1 MLDDTSTFLIFIHKK
16 IVIMKLKTLLVISA
30 SIVMTSTAFAVVWE
44 KPVPQTTQLKTVKN
58 VNDGKVL
65 YLYNSDYKGFYH
77 GANEYGTRASVG
89 NTGLPIKFVEQAS
102 GKYAIYHTT
111 NKDYASPDA
120 ADGIWVD
127 GRRNNYNG
135 WTITPTTG
143 NYFKL
148 AVPAV
153 VKNGTFGILS
163 TAFDTRL
170 NLLTPEAATNGAQI
184 YDTWAMVTPEEYQAW
199 VTKNEIYLVAVKLG
213 NSIKAAKDQ
222 FPKIDIKAEEA
233 VYNNASSTKTEIE
246 AAINS
251 IPKKLKAAIE
261 ASASAANP
269 KDMTTL
275 IVNPSFEEGNING
288 WTVKQSDDTGAKENT
303 NATYHVDNAD
313 GNYIFNTWS
322 AGYAITQTLSSMP
335 NGVYRLN
342 AMVSSS
348 DDCTNVYLLANGKH
362 EAVTLQANPKTGSK
376 QTYFTTGSMLF
387 FTTDGKVT
395 IGACGSAN
403 DGKSFANE
411 GVWWYK
417 ADNFHLTYYG
427 NNADAWALALDE
439 YKATVAIAEGT
450 KVSKS
455 IKEEWENTLNSLSP
469 TDAQSYASAVEA
481 IKKAK
486 IAVDENIAIWA
497 TYIELATQ
505 AEQLLKNED
514 CKDAAI
520 DLKEYLQYTYQQYLE
535 NCNLSTEE
543 VKAEIASLEDLFE
556 EAKTI
561 TPAGTDV
568 TSMIV
573 NPDFSKGWE
582 SWQHSG
588 DGGNIEAN
596 SAAKCAEAWNS
607 ENFDIHQDIVN
618 VPVGIYEV
626 KVQGFYR
633 YLRAKKA
640 WDEYF
645 NPDGTKKTEGVSEYI
660 TNTPAKI
667 YINDNTNPMAN
678 VFDYSV
684 TPEYAAAHW
693 TKNDY
698 YTDPNG
704 KKCYPNN
711 MTDAGEAFDRGE
723 YETSAIGLV
732 TKKGDILRI
741 GMKGNSNQGRDSWA
755 IFTRFKLIYQGYD
768 IKVLE
773 PALKKAINAAN
784 NTLLVG
790 SDVAAEI
797 NTAVKAGNDAMKRK
811 ETKKMF
817 NALAAIY
824 ALNDKI
830 ADSEALFKDLK
841 IKVENFKNVVSNK
854 SGNAYLSAVTEANNL
869 ITEITNALNNKT
881 YTDAQANAAI
891 KKIVSTEKML
901 SLPASIDSATDN
913 KPADV
918 TVAITNNSF
927 ETGDLTGWTVAKGT
941 SDTGAKQNSVSNY
954 TMSNAVG
961 SYIFNTWNSSAV
973 AGGFFVSQDI
983 EDLNLPAGTYEL
995 KCLVASDNNNTQKV
1009 SVNKYA
1015 TDVITNGKQ
1024 TAKKVSVIFKLAKD
1038 NDKISIKVSSS
1049 TWFKAD
1055 DFQLI
1060 YYGRNSNKAT
1070 SLGIEAEKIQADET
1084 IVNGIYTANGV
1095 KVSELQ
1101 KGINIIHTNKG
1112 VKKIMIE

>member
-1 MLDDTSTFLIFIHKK
+1 
-16 IVIMKLKTLLVISA
+16 
-30 SIVMTSTAFAVVWE
+30 MTSTAFAVVWE
-44 KPVPQTTQLKTVKN
+44 KPVPQTTQLTTAKN
-58 VNDGKVL
+58 VNDGKVM

-102 GKYAIYHTT
+102 GKYAIYHTS

-120 ADGIWVD
+120 ADGIWID
-127 GRRNNYNG
+127 GKRNNYNG
-135 WTITPTTG
+135 WTITPTTD

-153 VKNGTFGILS
+153 VNNGTFGILS

-170 NLLTPEAATNGAQI
+170 NLLTPEAATNGAKI
-184 YDTWAMVTPEEYQAW
+184 YDTWAMVTPNEYQAW

-213 NSIKAAKDQ
+213 NNIKAAKNQ
-222 FPKIDIKAEEA
+222 FPEIDLKAEEA
-233 VYNNASSTKTEIE
+233 VYNNASSTKAEIE

-261 ASASAANP
+261 ASASAVNP
-269 KDMTTL
+269 KDMTAL
-275 IVNPSFEEGNING
+275 IVNPSFEEGNTNG
-288 WTVKQSDDTGAKENT
+288 WTVRQSDDTGAKENT

-313 GNYIFNTWS
+313 GNYLFNTWS
-322 AGYAITQTLSSMP
+322 AGYAISQTLGSMP

-376 QTYFTTGSMLF
+376 QTYFTTGSLLF

-403 DGKSFANE
+403 DGINFANE

-417 ADNFHLTYYG
+417 ADNFQLKYYG
-427 NNADAWALALDE
+427 NKADAWALALDE

-505 AEQLLKNED
+505 AKQLLKDDNS
-514 CKDAAI
+514 KDAAI
-520 DLKEYLQYTYQQYLE
+520 DLKEYLQYTYQQYFD
-535 NCNLSTEE
+535 NGNLSTEE

-582 SWQHSG
+582 SWSHSG
-588 DGGNIEAN
+588 TGGNIEAKA
-596 SAAKCAEAWNS
+596 AAKCAEAWNS
-607 ENFDIHQDIVN
+607 ANFDIHQDIMN
-618 VPVGIYEV
+618 VPVGVYEV

-633 YLRAKKA
+633 YLRAKNA

-645 NPDGTKKTEGVSEYI
+645 NSDGTKKTEGISEYI

-667 YINDNTNPMAN
+667 YINENTNPMAN

-693 TKNDY
+693 TKGDY

-741 GMKGNSNQGRDSWA
+741 GMKGNSNQGGDSWA
-755 IFTRFKLIYQGYD
+755 IFTRFKLIYQGYNT
-768 IKVLE
+768 KVLE
-773 PALKKAINAAN
+773 PALKNAINTVN
-784 NTLLVG
+784 NNDLLIG
-790 SDVAAEI
+790 SDIIAEI
-797 NTAVKAGNDAMKRK
+797 NKTVKDGNEAIKKK
-811 ETKKMF
+811 EGKKMF
-817 NALAAIY
+817 NTLATIY
-824 ALNDKI
+824 ALKDKI
-830 ADSEALFKDLK
+830 SDSEA
-841 IKVENFKNVVSNK
+841 IFKNLKSKLEAFKKVVSNK
-854 SGNAYLSAVTEANNL
+854 SGSANQSAVTDANNL
-869 ITEITNALNNKT
+869 ITEITNAINNKT
-881 YTDAQANAAI
+881 YTNAQANEAI
-891 KKIVSTEKML
+891 KRMTAAEKKL
-901 SLPASIDSATDN
+901 SMPASIENASDD
-913 KPADV
+913 KPIDI
-918 TVAITNNSF
+918 TMAITNNSF
-927 ETGDLTGWTVAKGT
+927 ETGDLTGWSIAKGT
-941 SDTGAKQNSVSNY
+941 SDTGVKQNTSTNY
-954 TMSNAVG
+954 TISNAAG
-961 SYIFNTWNSSAV
+961 SYIFNTWNASAIE
-973 AGGFFVSQDI
+973 GGFFVSQDI
-983 EDLNLPAGTYEL
+983 EYLNLPAGTYEL

-1009 SVNKYA
+1009 SVNKYY
-1015 TDVITNGKQ
+1015 TDVKTSGKQ

-1038 NDKISIKVSSS
+1038 NDKISLKVASS

-1060 YYGRNSNKAT
+1060 YYGRNSNKVT
-1070 SLGIEAEKIQADET
+1070 SLGIETEKVQTDET
-1084 IVNGIYTANGV
+1084 IVNGIYTVNGV